1 MDLETQG
8 HENDDYIASRGTR
21 ERLLEDH
28 GAFHR
33 LPSNVI
39 QKILYIVDA
48 NTFASLTVLN
58 QQWRKTSNNPE
69 LYAHHLSR
77 CPMFSV
83 SHGAIA
89 ASIQSYELDQL
100 KQMFA
105 REVRKNAFQ
114 LFLRPH
120 ITLVTLISSS
130 VGSSAALPTGEALK
144 FDFSANG
151 QILLCLSSS
160 RIFVLDLAAP
170 EITVLH
176 QLKTSRMPLAA
187 TILDDG
193 RLLAVVSHRH
203 QVNIYHLSKSEAKH
217 VQVLTL
223 NDVPRALALAPSGSV
238 LGIAYDGSI
247 EVHALGEND
256 IATQCRAVRCGKID
270 ALSFSLDGS
279 MLLGSSLDHP
289 EGGFVTITAPFPTDS
304 MMDVSNYEAHTW
316 TTQILFPDVVSGY
329 SHVTLVSSQVGGD
342 DDWIIGF
349 DSDLQTF
356 RAVRPSDPK
365 TGSTFFPGPASSDG
379 VEEYVPSLSPAIN
392 SNGELVALAF
402 RGSGLWLYGLPDDF
416 SLTPLE
422 SNAEVGIHNTR
433 LLTPSTQS
441 PRTDYDD
448 TVATRLRQS
457 VNQPLLM
464 IEGRK
469 VADIPGL
476 TAARWVSRRRSA
488 QSNISSPQRLVA
500 VAPGGVTSATLG
512 DETIPVDGGRI
523 SIFDFQSSAE
533 DGGTV
538 ELTIE
543 LGEEEPLVLRE
554 PDANLEQE
562 VELERRRTQM
572 RRGGTGLP
580 RADPGEP
587 LNISRQSPPDTSNN
601 PKGHSPSSSQALGT
615 EVNDVTLF
623 LDGPYSNTAPRSRE
637 TLQRAATAAAA
648 NRRSQYSIRE
658 HERPR
663 LPALHIP
670 HESDAD
676 NWVPPPPPYTRD
688 AEEPLPERLRQQ
700 LLPPMTAPPGGAM
713 DEIPQQMVR
722 ANTNQEN
729 RPDRDSSVGGAGVL
743 SRRWST
749 RRRTVDTANDSTS
762 RRGINFRPLSFHRSQ
777 RVSTS
782 NSELGIDSV
791 PPLPPAEND
800 MIPPSTAPRQT
811 VRPSPTDS
819 GTAPSSGIPRRPFRN
834 SRLFGNIRRPG
845 NDSAASQSSEQQ
857 QQQQQQHE
865 QYLPNPSP
873 RRNRSVMR
881 NGRFSRSSPNLAIG
895 SGSGVNRMS
904 TIYSNASR
912 SVEQNRQVRRTRS
925 RSEVTQP
932 PAPLTEEALRNALQ
946 FQNANDRRYSR
957 IQTQLMPIHGDDHVD
972 ELQQQQGQSA
982 DADWQQPNP
991 AEFEAWRARIEA
1003 WNANTIN
1010 ERKRS
1015 RSKTGR
1021 CIVM

>member
-1 MDLETQG
+1 
-8 HENDDYIASRGTR
+8 
-21 ERLLEDH
+21 
-28 GAFHR
+28 
-33 LPSNVI
+33 
-39 QKILYIVDA
+39 
-48 NTFASLTVLN
+48 
-58 QQWRKTSNNPE
+58 
-69 LYAHHLSR
+69 
-77 CPMFSV
+77 
-83 SHGAIA
+83 
-89 ASIQSYELDQL
+89 
-100 KQMFA
+100 MFA

-120 ITLVTLISSS
+120 KTLVTLISSS

-176 QLKTSRMPLAA
+176 ELKTSRMPLAA

-193 RLLAVVSHRH
+193 RILAVVSHRH
-203 QVNIYHLSKSEAKH
+203 QVNIYHLSKTEAKH

-223 NDVPRALALAPSGSV
+223 NDVPRTLALAPSGSV

-247 EVHALGEND
+247 EVHALGENVM
-256 IATQCRAVRCGKID
+256 ATQCRAVRCGKID

-289 EGGFVTITAPFPTDS
+289 DAGFVTITAPFPTDS
-304 MMDVSNYEAHTW
+304 MMDLSNYEALTW

-329 SHVTLVSSQVGGD
+329 SHVTLLSGQVGGD

-365 TGSTFFPGPASSDG
+365 TGSTYFPGPSSPDG
-379 VEEYVPSLSPAIN
+379 MDECMPSLSPAVD

-422 SNAEVGIHNTR
+422 SIRDAGGDNAR
-433 LLTPSTQS
+433 PSVQS
-441 PRTDYDD
+441 QPSSGNCHER
-448 TVATRLRQS
+448 VATRLRQIL
-457 VNQPLLM
+457 NQPSLM

-476 TAARWVSRRRSA
+476 TAARWVTHRRSA
-488 QSNISSPQRLVA
+488 GSNIPRPQRLVA

-523 SIFDFQSSAE
+523 SIFDFKPSAE
-533 DGGTV
+533 DGETV

-543 LGEEEPLVLRE
+543 LGENEPIVLKE
-554 PDANLEQE
+554 PHANLEQE
-562 VELERRRTQM
+562 VELERRRTQL

-580 RADPGEP
+580 RVDPGESF
-587 LNISRQSPPDTSNN
+587 NIPRQPHPDTSNH
-601 PKGHSPSSSQALGT
+601 PKSHHSPSSSQALDT
-615 EVNDVTLF
+615 EVEVNDVTLF
-623 LDGPYSNTAPRSRE
+623 LEGPYSNTAPRSRD
-637 TLQRAATAAAA
+637 TLQRAATAAAT
-648 NRRSQYSIRE
+648 NRRSQQSIRE
-658 HERPR
+658 QERPR

-688 AEEPLPERLRQQ
+688 AEEPLPEHLRQQ
-700 LLPPMTAPPGGAM
+700 LLPPMTAPPGGTM
-713 DEIPQQMVR
+713 EDIPQQIVR
-722 ANTNQEN
+722 ANTNLDNQ
-729 RPDRDSSVGGAGVL
+729 PDRAGAVGSSAVL

-749 RRRTVDTANDSTS
+749 RRRTMDTTSDSTS
-762 RRGINFRPLSFHRSQ
+762 RRAMNFRPLSFHRNQ
-777 RVSTS
+777 RHSTS
-782 NSELGIDSV
+782 TSELDIEPI
-791 PPLPPAEND
+791 PPIPPAESD
-800 MIPPSTAPRQT
+800 IITPSAAPRQT
-811 VRPSPTDS
+811 VRPSPTES
-819 GTAPSSGIPRRPFRN
+819 GTTPSRRSFRN
-834 SRLFGNIRRPG
+834 SRLFGNIRKPG
-845 NDSAASQSSEQQ
+845 NDSLSQPSEQQ
-857 QQQQQQHE
+857 QQ
-865 QYLPNPSP
+865 YLPDPSP

-881 NGRFSRSSPNLAIG
+881 NDRFSRSSPNLAFG
-895 SGSGVNRMS
+895 ASSGINRMS

-912 SVEQNRQVRRTRS
+912 SAEPNGQVRRTRS

-932 PAPLTEEALRNALQ
+932 PAPLTEEALQ
-946 FQNANDRRYSR
+946 IQNASDRRYSR
-957 IQTQLMPIHGDDHVD
+957 IQPQLMPIHGEDHAEQQVAD
-972 ELQQQQGQSA
+972 PRQQQQQSA
-982 DADWQQPNP
+982 SAADWQQPNP
-991 AEFEAWRARIEA
+991 TESEDWRTRIEA
-1003 WNANTIN
+1003 WNANTIS

-1015 RSKTGR
+1015 RSKNAR